1 MHKGENIMK
10 KMILLMLAFA
20 MTASLAACGT
30 GRQTS
35 EPDASKTADQTEY
48 APPKTLTMI
57 VPYAA
62 GGAVDMGARLLAK
75 YAAKYTETDIVINN
89 IAGGSGTIGPAE
101 MLKYKAD
108 GTYMC
113 AMNPSTGYVSTPD
126 KVLSY
131 DYMKDFARVALIMQD
146 QRVIAVPKNNGLY
159 ENLDEFISYAKEHP
173 GDITIGCSGTM
184 NDAYLTP
191 YLLNKEAGIE
201 LNVVAYDGGADAKT
215 DLLGGH
221 INALSISYSEAL
233 PMMQN
238 DQVIILCTAGTERFE
253 ELPDTPTLQE
263 KGYNV
268 TFTTN
273 RGYVMKAGTAPEA
286 IAYWSDIIG
295 KVCADEEFLA
305 EAKDMGFP
313 IKFYDYKEFDVF
325 AGELMSNYEEILAGM
340 E

>member
-1 MHKGENIMK
+1 MK
-10 KMILLMLAFA
+10 KMIALVLTFA
-20 MTASLAACGT
+20 MTVSLTACGT
-30 GRQTS
+30 SRNTS
-35 EPDASKTADQTEY
+35 EPAASKTMEQTEY
-48 APPKTLTMI
+48 TPPKTLTMI

-62 GGAVDMGARLLAK
+62 GGAVDLGARLLAK
-75 YAAKYTETDIVINN
+75 YAAKYTTADIVINN
-89 IAGGSGTIGPAE
+89 VAGGSGTIGPAE

-113 AMNPSTGYVSTPD
+113 AMNPSTSYVSTPD

-131 DYMKDFARVALIMQD
+131 DYMEDFTRVALIMQD

-159 ENLDEFISYAKEHP
+159 ETLEEFIAYAKEHP
-173 GDITIGCSGTM
+173 GNITIGCSGTM
-184 NDAYLTP
+184 NDAYFTP
-191 YLLNKEAGIE
+191 YLLNKEADID
-201 LNVVAYDGGADAKT
+201 LNIVAYDGGADAKT

-221 INALSISYSEAL
+221 INAISVSYSEAL

-253 ELPDTPTLQE
+253 KLPDTPTLME

-273 RGYVMKAGTAPEA
+273 RGYVMKAGTAPEV
-286 IAYWSDIIG
+286 IAYWSDVIG

-313 IKFYDYKEFDVF
+313 IKYYNHEDFDVL
-325 AGELMSNYEEILAGM
+325 AGEVMTTYKEILAGM

>member
-1 MHKGENIMK
+1 MK
-10 KMILLMLAFA
+10 KMIALALSFA
-20 MTASLAACGT
+20 MTISLTACGAS
-30 GRQTS
+30 RNTS
-35 EPDASKTADQTEY
+35 EPTAATTTEKTEY
-48 APPKTLTMI
+48 TPPKTLTMI

-62 GGAVDMGARLLAK
+62 GGAVDLGARLLAK
-75 YAAKYTETDIVINN
+75 YAAKYTTADIVINN
-89 IAGGSGTIGPAE
+89 VAGGSGTIGPAE

-113 AMNPSTGYVSTPD
+113 AMNPSTSYVSTPD

-131 DYMKDFARVALIMQD
+131 DYMEDFARVALIMQD

-159 ENLDEFISYAKEHP
+159 ENLDEFIAYAKEHP
-173 GDITIGCSGTM
+173 GNITIGCSGTM
-184 NDAYLTP
+184 NDAYFTP

-201 LNVVAYDGGADAKT
+201 LNIVAYDGGADAKT

-221 INALSISYSEAL
+221 INAISVSYSEAL

-253 ELPDTPTLQE
+253 ELPDTPTLKE

-273 RGYVMKAGTAPEA
+273 RGYVMKAGTAPEV
-286 IAYWSDIIG
+286 IAYWSDVIG

-313 IKFYDYKEFDVF
+313 IKYYNYEDFDVLAGEVMTTYKE
-325 AGELMSNYEEILAGM
+325 ILTGM